1 MSVRPNSVNRTIIID
16 GDGNPV
22 QNAVPIV
29 AASFRASN
37 NSTAS
42 TTTTTTSDDEEGDL
56 VERDLER
63 RGNLT
68 VANWPIYND
77 TLAPATVRT
86 AFAIARDPSG
96 MTVITGGNQK

>member
-29 AASFRASN
+29 AASVHATKKT
-37 NSTAS
+37 STR
-42 TTTTTTSDDEEGDL
+42 DL
-56 VERDLER
+56 EDRDLER

-68 VANWPIYND
+68 IANWPEYND
-77 TLAPATVRT
+77 TLAPASLRSNY
-86 AFAIARDPSG
+86 ALARDQSG
-96 MTVITGGNQK
+96 LTIITGGNQE